1 MLEAR
6 KGKEI
11 QVEISNE
18 VGGLGK
24 LVQLIAEQ
32 GIITLAVNCWA
43 EGDHAHFRIM
53 TEDILGTMDL
63 LRKNNYEPKV
73 ATVVVVECD
82 HRPGIVKHLTDRLTL
97 HEIDIT
103 RLYATA
109 TVDQDECLVVISTS
123 NDEQAIV
130 ELNW

>member
-6 KGKEI
+6 QGKEI
-11 QVEISNE
+11 QVLIPNA

-24 LVQLIAEQ
+24 LVKMLSEQ
-32 GIITLAVNCWA
+32 GIITLAVNCWSDG
-43 EGDHAHFRIM
+43 EHAHFRIM
-53 TEDILGTMDL
+53 TEDILRTMDL
-63 LRKNNYEPKV
+63 LTEHGYEPRV
-73 ATVVVVECD
+73 ASVVVVECD

-97 HEIDIT
+97 HEINIT
-103 RLYATA
+103 HLYATA

-123 NDEQAIV
+123 NNERAIV

>member
-11 QVEISNE
+11 QVDIPNAI
-18 VGGLGK
+18 GGLGE
-24 LVQLIAEQ
+24 LVKMISEQ

-43 EGDHAHFRIM
+43 DGDHAHFRLM

-63 LRKNNYEPKV
+63 LTGAGYEPRI
-73 ATVVVVECD
+73 ANVVVVECD

-97 HEIDIT
+97 HEINIT
-103 RLYATA
+103 HLYATA
-109 TVDQDECLVVISTS
+109 TVDQDECLVVMSTS
-123 NDEQAIV
+123 NNERAII